1 MWDLLKKADI
11 DEAKRELNLRRAKTL
26 LRHAEERESLDTHRA
41 ELETLNKLIDVFL
54 ENFPRPAIV
63 SHAPISPPVSR
74 HHAAGKTGHE
84 VKHSGHE
91 AKHPSHEAKHSGHE
105 AKHPGHEAKHPSHEA
120 KHPGHEAKHHSHRHQ
135 SQTTYATYMRAVSR
149 A

>member
-11 DEAKRELNLRRAKTL
+11 DEAKRALNLRRAKIL

-54 ENFPRPAIV
+54 EKFPRPAIV
-63 SHAPISPPVSR
+63 SHAPVSPPVSH
-74 HHAAGKTGHE
+74 HHAAHHNAGGKTVHE
-84 VKHSGHE
+84 T
-91 AKHPSHEAKHSGHE
+91 
-105 AKHPGHEAKHPSHEA
+105 
-120 KHPGHEAKHHSHRHQ
+120 KHHSHRHHP
-135 SQTTYATYMRAVSR
+135 QTTFATYMRAVSR